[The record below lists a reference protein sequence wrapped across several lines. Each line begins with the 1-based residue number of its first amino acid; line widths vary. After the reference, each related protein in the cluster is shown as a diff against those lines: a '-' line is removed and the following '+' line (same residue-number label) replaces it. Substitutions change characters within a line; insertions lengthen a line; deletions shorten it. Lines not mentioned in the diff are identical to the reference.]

1 MICRGVG
8 QIESGGA
15 GSQSD
20 TFLPG
25 LQTGT
30 WLQHGVTRVVRN
42 SLITKAARSQ
52 GWGFC
57 FVFVLVLALMVNF
70 VGLKGIK
77 RPTYYHE
84 LCVKERITEP
94 CCPVTQGHQV
104 TAIAREFKV
113 APARLRTPV
122 FGTHSGPVRAL
133 CLGNTLR
140 KKLVSFVMFCG
151 EDDFLFC
158 FILFV

>member
-15 GSQSD
+15 GSQRD
-20 TFLPG
+20 IVLPG

-30 WLQHGVTRVVRN
+30 WLQQGMSGVVRN

-52 GWGFC
+52 CWGFC
-57 FVFVLVLALMVNF
+57 FVFVLVSVLMVTF

-77 RPTYYHE
+77 RPTYHYE

-94 CCPVTQGHQV
+94 RCPVTPGHKV
-104 TAIAREFKV
+104 TAIASEFKV

-122 FGTHSGPVRAL
+122 FGSHSGPVKAL
-133 CLGNTLR
+133 CLENSLR
-140 KKLVSFVMFCG
+140 KTLVSFVMFCWG
-151 EDDFLFC
+151 R
-158 FILFV
+158 